1 MSTIAAISTGRAAG
15 GIGVVRISG
24 EAAVAVADRVF
35 RAANGRPL
43 TDLPGYHAAFGTVF
57 ADGEPLDEAVALVFR
72 APKSYTGE
80 DVVEL
85 SCHGGLYLT
94 ERLLRAV
101 LQNGAVAAGP
111 GEFTRRAFLN
121 GKMDLTRA
129 EGVMQAIAA
138 SGEQAQKA
146 AYGAL
151 EGRLSA
157 EIDRVAAQLK
167 QTSASLAAWVD
178 YPDEDIDDLTDEA
191 LLAALADAHLAL
203 TALLARFD
211 SGRAVREGA
220 DVAIVGR
227 PNVGKS
233 TLMNLLSGEER
244 SIVTDIAGTTRDVV
258 EQTVTLA
265 GLTLRL
271 SDTAGLRETD
281 DAVERIGVQRAETA
295 LARADL
301 ILAVFDAGE
310 PLDAQDARVL
320 ALCRDRAAVAVVN
333 KTDLPVRLD
342 LEKINTTFKNVVQVS
357 AKTQDGL
364 PALEAAVAAALGTA
378 QYDASAPQLAN
389 ERQFACCRDAAAQLS
404 EAKTAL
410 ESGVTRDAVQ
420 VLLDAAIEALDA
432 LTGRRAT
439 ETVVDTVFSRFC
451 VGK

>member
-1 MSTIAAISTGRAAG
+1 MSTIAAISTGPAAG

-24 EAAVAVADRVF
+24 PDALSVADRVF
-35 RAANGRPL
+35 RAASGKPL
-43 TDLPGYHAAFGTVF
+43 SALPGYHAAFGTVTL
-57 ADGEPLDEAVALVFR
+57 DGEPLDEAVALVFR

-80 DVVEL
+80 DTVEL
-85 SCHGGLYLT
+85 SCHGGLYGT
-94 ERLLRAV
+94 QRVLRAV
-101 LQNGAVAAGP
+101 LQSGAAAAGP

-129 EGVMQAIAA
+129 EGVMQVIAA
-138 SGEQAQKA
+138 SGAQAQRA

-151 EGRLSA
+151 EGRLSG
-157 EIDRVAAQLK
+157 EIDRVAAGLK
-167 QTSASLAAWVD
+167 RVSAALAAWVD
-178 YPDEDIDDLTDEA
+178 FPDEDIDDLPDEA
-191 LLAALADAHLAL
+191 LLAALEDAHGAL
-203 TALLARFD
+203 GALLARFD

-220 DVAIVGR
+220 NVAIAGR

-258 EQTVTLA
+258 EQTVA
-265 GLTLRL
+265 FGGLVLRL

-281 DAVERIGVQRAETA
+281 DAVERIGVERAEKA

-301 ILAVFDAGE
+301 ILAVFDAGA
-310 PLDAQDARVL
+310 PLDAQDERVL
-320 ALCRDRAAVAVVN
+320 ALCKDRNAVAVVN

-342 LEKINTTFKNVVQVS
+342 LDKINSVFKNVVQIS

-364 PALEAAVAAALGTA
+364 PALEKAVAAALGTA
-378 QYDASAPQLAN
+378 QYDAAAPQLAN
-389 ERQFACCRDAAAQLS
+389 ERQFACCKDAAERLA
-404 EAKTAL
+404 EAIAAL
-410 ESGVTRDAVQ
+410 QGGVTRDAVQ
-420 VLLDAAIEALDA
+420 VLLDAAIESLDT

-439 ETVVDTVFSRFC
+439 DSVVDAVFSRFC